1 MTIKVREAVQAAS
14 ALAHNY
20 NNPHI
25 ENEHM
30 LLALLQQKEGIARS
44 IFEKS
49 GVSVNALEDDTKRLI
64 EKMPK
69 SYGQAAQTSIG
80 PNLTNTLYSSE
91 TVAQN
96 FKDEFI
102 SVEHILL
109 AMVEQKG
116 SLAKLFNDH
125 HIDKA
130 TLLQAL
136 QQVRGS
142 NRIVDENPESQ
153 YQALEKYCKDMTQL
167 ARQQKLDPVIGRD
180 EEIRRVMQVLSR
192 RTKNNPVLIG
202 EPGVGKTAIV
212 EGLAQRI
219 VSKDVPESLASKR
232 LLSLDLGAL
241 IAGAKF
247 RGEFEERLKAVINEV
262 IAAEGE
268 IILFIDEL
276 HTLVGAGA
284 AEGSTDAS
292 NLLKPALAR
301 GELRAVGATTL
312 DEYRKHIE
320 TDKALERR
328 FQPVYTKEPTVEDTI
343 TILRGLK
350 ERYEVHHGVRIK
362 DEALVAAAILSDR
375 YITARFLPDKA
386 IDLVDEA
393 ASQLKMEIESQPVEL
408 DTIERKILQL
418 DIEVQALSKESDKA
432 SLRRLDKIKE
442 ELVTLKEKRAVLL
455 NKWED
460 EKRSIEA
467 IREKKAT
474 LEQLKSEEVQSERE
488 GNLARAAEIK
498 HGLIPTL
505 LKELESLSGQLD
517 EKQDE
522 GRLLREE
529 VSDDDIAQIVS
540 NWTGVPVAKMLSSEM
555 EKYLKLEDILAK
567 QVIGQS
573 EAIRAVSDAIRRNKT
588 GIGEEK
594 RPLGSFLFAGPT
606 GVGKTELAKVLASF
620 LFDDEKA
627 LTRIDMSEYMEKFSV
642 SRLIGAP
649 PGYVGYDQGGQL
661 TEVVRRRPYS
671 VILFDEIEKAHPDV
685 FNILLQVLDDGRLTD
700 GQGRVVDFTNTI
712 IIMTSNLGSEL
723 LLSAPTTKEVE
734 SSVQQ
739 VIHASFK
746 PEFINRIDEII
757 VFHRLEKEQI
767 KLIAKLQLDLLATRL
782 ARRNIAL
789 TFSDDVLNYISDI
802 GYNPNF
808 GARPI
813 KRSIQSVIE
822 NQLAKLMLEGKIVDG
837 QTLVVSLDENHNLLL
852 ATN

>member
-1 MTIKVREAVQAAS
+1 
-14 ALAHNY
+14 
-20 NNPHI
+20 
-25 ENEHM
+25 
-30 LLALLQQKEGIARS
+30 
-44 IFEKS
+44 
-49 GVSVNALEDDTKRLI
+49 
-64 EKMPK
+64 
-69 SYGQAAQTSIG
+69 
-80 PNLTNTLYSSE
+80 
-91 TVAQN
+91 
-96 FKDEFI
+96 
-102 SVEHILL
+102 
-109 AMVEQKG
+109 
-116 SLAKLFNDH
+116 
-125 HIDKA
+125 
-130 TLLQAL
+130 
-136 QQVRGS
+136 
-142 NRIVDENPESQ
+142 
-153 YQALEKYCKDMTQL
+153 
-167 ARQQKLDPVIGRD
+167 
-180 EEIRRVMQVLSR
+180 
-192 RTKNNPVLIG
+192 
-202 EPGVGKTAIV
+202 
-212 EGLAQRI
+212 
-219 VSKDVPESLASKR
+219 
-232 LLSLDLGAL
+232 
-241 IAGAKF
+241 
-247 RGEFEERLKAVINEV
+247 
-262 IAAEGE
+262 
-268 IILFIDEL
+268 
-276 HTLVGAGA
+276 
-284 AEGSTDAS
+284 
-292 NLLKPALAR
+292 
-301 GELRAVGATTL
+301 
-312 DEYRKHIE
+312 
-320 TDKALERR
+320 
-328 FQPVYTKEPTVEDTI
+328 
-343 TILRGLK
+343 
-350 ERYEVHHGVRIK
+350 
-362 DEALVAAAILSDR
+362 
-375 YITARFLPDKA
+375 
-386 IDLVDEA
+386 
-393 ASQLKMEIESQPVEL
+393 
-408 DTIERKILQL
+408 
-418 DIEVQALSKESDKA
+418 
-432 SLRRLDKIKE
+432 LDKIKE